1 MLFYTKEHNLGCRRG
16 DPQIDNCIAIV
27 RSREYEGKEILEK
40 SEELVNTEK
49 DVGSNFVSLLEVRK
63 QFCRERS

>member
-1 MLFYTKEHNLGCRRG
+1 MLFHGKEQNLGCCRG

-49 DVGSNFVSLLEVRK
+49 DVRK
-63 QFCRERS
+63 